1 MTRDRIHC
9 PPSEKQA
16 TLDHFFPIRGRIK
29 VIPRAMKVIELQATT
44 GAGPKSTNFAWCPR
58 VRFTVEQIH
67 LIDARGQ
74 CVTPTE
80 PQYFMVEADSVD
92 AALQDF
98 LALSAATLI
107 GNVLKY
113 PSSHAIAT
121 ARAGDTVF
129 TVEIMPGTDAHRR
142 AMPRRDA

>member
-16 TLDHFFPIRGRIK
+16 TLDHFFPI
-29 VIPRAMKVIELQATT
+29 
-44 GAGPKSTNFAWCPR
+44 
-58 VRFTVEQIH
+58 
-67 LIDARGQ
+67 
-74 CVTPTE
+74 
-80 PQYFMVEADSVD
+80 D